1 MNNRDSEVWAHIALL
16 CLTVG
21 RIVEANQAVAQALRL
36 GINDTQ
42 ILR

>member
-1 MNNRDSEVWAHIALL
+1 MNNRDSEVWAHLALL

-21 RIVEANQAVAQALRL
+21 RFVEANQAIAQALRL
-36 GINDTQ
+36 GVKDTE